1 MFVHRLAKA
10 SIVPSAMSLVA
21 ATIVGLACP
30 SLRAEDPPA
39 VPVDSLVLF
48 AEDADFEKWTGDR
61 KRWRV
66 ENDTIF
72 GESPEGDLIPEHTYL
87 IFEGQQFGDFELTA
101 RFKIEGGNSGIQY
114 RSKIVNPTKFKVAG
128 YQADIDAGNRFAGI
142 LYEQDGRGIMA
153 RRGESVTVSDAGEKE
168 INRFG
173 DATEIGRGIH
183 PGQWNDYRIVARGN
197 TLEHYINGALT
208 ARVIDGQS
216 EKAADKGLVAL
227 QLHPGPPMVV
237 QFRNIVVREGS
248 ANSDD

>member
-1 MFVHRLAKA
+1 MLPRRLAKCFVLGSVTPLFA
-10 SIVPSAMSLVA
+10 MAALCFGGPSARS
-21 ATIVGLACP
+21 
-30 SLRAEDPPA
+30 EDPA
-39 VPVDSLVLF
+39 AIPVGSIVLF
-48 AEDADFEKWTGDR
+48 AQDADFEKWTGDR

-66 ENDTIF
+66 EGDTIF

-87 IFEGQQFGDFELTA
+87 IYEGQAFADFELTA

-114 RSKIVNPTKFKVAG
+114 RSKIVNPKKFKVAG

-153 RRGESVTVSDAGEKE
+153 RRGESVTVDAGGEKQIE
-168 INRFG
+168 RFG

-216 EKAADKGLVAL
+216 DRAAEQGLVAL

-237 QFRNIVVREGS
+237 QFRNIVVREIS
-248 ANSDD
+248 ADSDD